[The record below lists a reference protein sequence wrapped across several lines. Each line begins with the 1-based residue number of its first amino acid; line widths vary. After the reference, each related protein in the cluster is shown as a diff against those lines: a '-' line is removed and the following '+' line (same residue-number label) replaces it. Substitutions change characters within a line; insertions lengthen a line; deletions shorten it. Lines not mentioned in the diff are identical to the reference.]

1 MTDVTMETG
10 VYGEG
15 DMYYFMD
22 MDMAILAESPDSE
35 FNTDITAVTKHFL

>member
-1 MTDVTMETG
+1 MQTKSHMTDVTMETE

-35 FNTDITAVTKHFL
+35 FSILIS